1 MFSPKPLLTSLVERE
16 TETDIEGQRHRERQ
30 RQRRERLTGK
40 IRLLVLWNLKCLS
53 KSKFYNT
60 TSGISK

>member
-40 IRLLVLWNLKCLS
+40 IRLLVLWNLKCLI
-53 KSKFYNT
+53 K
-60 TSGISK
+60 